1 MCKGNYYCISSKV
14 KHHTSKASH
23 ELENLLTEILN
34 YKATLLK
41 TSKYWYSPTAN
52 LVCKEEKSKYNV
64 RYIFVF
70 HISLQIT
77 FPLLSWWFNFD
88 WAFESWYQISD
99 WVWRGTLEEIA
110 VAMAMILLML
120 TQRTRTTDQWQ
131 LWDSSIYGSSFYP
144 YFVFAIGIPTYS
156 ISDLVS
162 TIYVIHFDF
171 DYIRWLNENTT
182 VYCSKHLVLFY
193 DMHNLNILVSCLF
206 DLDSSLMLH
215 V

>member
-1 MCKGNYYCISSKV
+1 MPPSASIS
-14 KHHTSKASH
+14 ASITAPSAANNVVVARQQAQDMKYP
-23 ELENLLTEILN
+23 LLMMVNLLRGHPPHRQMQIL
-34 YKATLLK
+34 
-41 TSKYWYSPTAN
+41 
-52 LVCKEEKSKYNV
+52 
-64 RYIFVF
+64 
-70 HISLQIT
+70 
-77 FPLLSWWFNFD
+77 
-88 WAFESWYQISD
+88 D
-99 WVWRGTLEEIA
+99 WVWRGRLEEIA

-120 TQRTRTTDQWQ
+120 TQRTWTTDQWQ

-144 YFVFAIGIPTYS
+144 YFVFSIGIPTYS

-206 DLDSSLMLH
+206 DLDYSLMLH